1 MSGKTTY
8 LVGLSNLM
16 TIGGLKVCFIGGS
29 TELEN
34 SPNVQK
40 VANIVRFIKSFG
52 NSSDEY
58 NLKMIES
65 IREISY
71 RDKYDFILVDDFDQL
86 SKKCIELLK
95 SINIK
100 KIVTCPMNGIP
111 ILNESISTY
120 RLSDNKIDEYG
131 FMELSR
137 LLIRDKKIKE
147 ILK

>member
-1 MSGKTTY
+1 MSGRTTY

-16 TIGGLKVCFIGGS
+16 VLGGLKVCFIGCS

-34 SPNVQK
+34 SPNLRN
-40 VANIVRFIKSFG
+40 VANIVRFIRGFG
-52 NSSDEY
+52 IDRDEY
-58 NLKMIES
+58 NLKMLES

-71 RDKYDFILVDDFDQL
+71 RDKYDFILIDDFDQL

-95 SINIK
+95 SITIK

-111 ILNESISTY
+111 ILNEPISTY
-120 RLSDNKIDEYG
+120 RLSDNKIDEYD
-131 FMELSR
+131 FTELSR